1 MADWRLVLLLNILA
15 NYIYCLST
23 VRYVIDF
30 NFASI
35 TLALWLTAEWTSLSP
50 VSTSYLWPV
59 LFAELLNYVFIT

>member
-1 MADWRLVLLLNILA
+1 MKFAIDFRAVTWLTGG
-15 NYIYCLST
+15 CLST

-50 VSTSYLWPV
+50 VATSYLWPV
-59 LFAELLNYVFIT
+59 LFAEVLNYVFIT